1 MAATMM
7 LLIVV
12 VVMEVVETATN
23 TDVSSFIFN
32 SPWRSSQGV
41 TPSSNAWGGLE
52 VEQGEHGSET

>member
-41 TPSSNAWGGLE
+41 TPSSNA
-52 VEQGEHGSET
+52 

>member
-1 MAATMM
+1 MM

-12 VVMEVVETATN
+12 VVMVMEVVATATN

-41 TPSSNAWGGLE
+41 TPSSNTRGGLE
-52 VEQGEHGSET
+52 VKQGGHGSET